1 MKAKNWF
8 TKGTSTDAI
17 PTPPLEP
24 VLDHLLDSVGR
35 IPEVNEVL
43 DRQLAG
49 VAEITEK
56 ASVDLVERLQGIEQS
71 VDMALADI
79 HQSMAQSQHMTS
91 SSADRVSQVKSQVS
105 EMQVYIGGREAET
118 MKHLERVNTVLL
130 EINQLTELTSLV
142 KNIAAQTNL
151 LAINAAIEAARTGEH
166 GRGFA
171 VVADE
176 VRKLSAQ
183 SQDAAERIDSG
194 IDHAVTQVEEQMRHI
209 LDQEKIIE
217 ENAQLNRFAQEL
229 ASMAEM
235 YQEVESL
242 NQQVMGNMERGVAEA
257 RDKVIET
264 FGHVQ
269 FQDITRQRIE
279 AVMASHTMVND
290 HIGQLQAA
298 RSNPADIL
306 AVQPVSIDA
315 MYSNYVMEDQRDLHK
330 GERAVTE
337 KQDAP
342 PVIEL
347 F

>member
-1 MKAKNWF
+1 MSPKAWF
-8 TKGTSTDAI
+8 RKPI
-17 PTPPLEP
+17 PTSEP
-24 VLDHLLDSVGR
+24 MIEDQSKDALNRVQEDHTQIIS
-35 IPEVNEVL
+35 VNEVL
-43 DRQLAG
+43 DRQLG
-49 VAEITEK
+49 GIAEVTEK
-56 ASVDLVERLQGIEQS
+56 ASVELVTRLQDIEQS

-79 HQSMAQSQHMTS
+79 HQAMTQSQHMSSTS
-91 SSADRVSQVKSQVS
+91 ASRVERVKAQVTD
-105 EMQVYIGGREAET
+105 MQRYIGSRETET
-118 MKHLERVNTVLL
+118 MQHLERVNSVLL

-194 IDHAVTQVEEQMRHI
+194 IDHAVNEVENQMRHI
-209 LDQEKIIE
+209 LDQDKIIA
-217 ENAQLNRFAQEL
+217 ENQELNRFAQEL
-229 ASMAEM
+229 ASMADM
-235 YQEVESL
+235 YQEVENL
-242 NQQVMGNMERGVAEA
+242 NQRVMTNMEQGVATV

-264 FGHVQ
+264 FGEVQ

-279 AVMASHTMVND
+279 AVQASHQMINQ
-290 HIGQLQAA
+290 HLAA
-298 RSNPADIL
+298 LGSCGGASEIL
-306 AVQPVSIDA
+306 GIAPISVDA
-315 MYSNYVMEDQRDLHK
+315 LYSNYVMEDQRDLH
-330 GERAVTE
+330 TE
-337 KQDAP
+337 NKPEKSTDAP

>member
-1 MKAKNWF
+1 MLGKKWF
-8 TKGTSTDAI
+8 Q
-17 PTPPLEP
+17 PTPKELSVPHDYSKDALNR
-24 VLDHLLDSVGR
+24 VLDDHTQIIG
-35 IPEVNEVL
+35 VNEVL
-43 DRQLAG
+43 DRQLGG
-49 VAEITEK
+49 VAQVTEK
-56 ASVDLVERLQGIEQS
+56 ASIELVERLQDIEKS

-79 HQSMAQSQHMTS
+79 HQSIEQSQHMTS
-91 SSADRVSQVKSQVS
+91 SSASRVDQVKKQVGD
-105 EMQVYIGGREAET
+105 MQSYIVTRETET
-118 MKHLERVNTVLL
+118 MQHLERVNTVLL

-194 IDHAVTQVEEQMRHI
+194 IDHAVSEVETQMRHI
-209 LDQEKIIE
+209 LDQDKIVS
-217 ENAQLNRFAQEL
+217 ENAELNRFAQEL
-229 ASMAEM
+229 ASMADM

-242 NQQVMGNMERGVAEA
+242 NQQVMGNMERGVAEV

-279 AVMASHTMVND
+279 AVQQSHQMIND
-290 HIGQLQAA
+290 HLSLIATCGGAQQILGL
-298 RSNPADIL
+298 PAL
-306 AVQPVSIDA
+306 SADA
-315 MYSNYVMEDQRDLHK
+315 LYGSYVMDEQRELHDPGQSK
-330 GERAVTE
+330 TE
-337 KQDAP
+337 QADAP